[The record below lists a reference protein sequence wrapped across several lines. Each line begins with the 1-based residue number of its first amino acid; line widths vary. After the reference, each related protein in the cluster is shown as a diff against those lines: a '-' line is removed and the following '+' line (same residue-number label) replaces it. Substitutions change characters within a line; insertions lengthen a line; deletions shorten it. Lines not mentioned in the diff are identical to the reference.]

1 MIAQGDGS
9 WQLKLSKQRCPRCYS
24 LMAYKGEDLT
34 KTRHECLVC
43 KLKVVDVKGDES
55 ETS

>member
-1 MIAQGDGS
+1 MIMQGDGS

-43 KLKVVDVKGDES
+43 NLTINEMSRDNEKG
-55 ETS
+55 